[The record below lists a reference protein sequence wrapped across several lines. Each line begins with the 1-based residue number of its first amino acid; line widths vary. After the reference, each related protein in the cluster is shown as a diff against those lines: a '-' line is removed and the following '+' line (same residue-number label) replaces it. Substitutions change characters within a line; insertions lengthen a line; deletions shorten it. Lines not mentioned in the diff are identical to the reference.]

1 MKMESQNKNS
11 IASLIISGLLLAALV
26 FINGCEKSEP
36 GATEPAATEMSQAMA
51 EHEAITAADE
61 TMAKVAAATEQTM
74 CPIMDGNK
82 INKDIFVE
90 YQGKK
95 VYFCCAG
102 CEKVFK
108 EDPEKYI
115 AKLPQFQK

>member
-1 MKMESQNKNS
+1 MEINS
-11 IASLIISGLLLAALV
+11 KKSVTTLIMSGLLLVALV
-26 FINGCEKSEP
+26 LINGCEKSEP
-36 GATEPAATEMSQAMA
+36 GTSEPAATEMSREMA
-51 EHEAITAADE
+51 ENEHEAMTAADE
-61 TMAKVAAATEQTM
+61 TMSQVAAATEQTM

>member
-11 IASLIISGLLLAALV
+11 IASLIISGLLLAVLLL
-26 FINGCEKSEP
+26 INGCEKSEP
-36 GATEPAATEMSQAMA
+36 GTSEPAATEMSQEMA
-51 EHEAITAADE
+51 QKEATMMNTA
-61 TMAKVAAATEQTM
+61 AKVAAATEQTM

-82 INKDIFVE
+82 INKDIFIE

>member
-1 MKMESQNKNS
+1 MELKSKKS
-11 IASLIISGLLLAALV
+11 VSVLLTTAMLLIVLIL
-26 FINGCEKSEP
+26 INGCEKSEP
-36 GATEPAATEMSQAMA
+36 GTSESATTEMSQDMA
-51 EHEAITAADE
+51 EHEHEAMTSADE
-61 TMAKVAAATEQTM
+61 TMAQVAAATEQTT

>member
-1 MKMESQNKNS
+1 MKLISKKSSAVLLMSGILLVTLVLINS
-11 IASLIISGLLLAALV
+11 
-26 FINGCEKSEP
+26 CEKSEP
-36 GATEPAATEMSQAMA
+36 GMSESTATEMGQEMA
-51 EHEAITAADE
+51 EHEAMTTADV
-61 TMAKVAAATEQTM
+61 TMSEVAAAMEQTT
-74 CPIMDGNK
+74 CPVMEGA

-102 CEKVFK
+102 CEKIFK

-115 AKLPQFQK
+115 AKLPQFQEE